1 MHSSE
6 PKPVAQ
12 YSITHGMWRHDYE
25 VTGPQSFH
33 VDNSS
38 FRPGKPDLT
47 FHAGPNNTAPITAI
61 CKFRNFSGDADIG
74 LADPKQVDG
83 MTWVC
88 MNRPSLIKTE
98 YGFRMDIGDHEPHHF
113 IWKSTHAMGNGWA
126 GNLKLVDETT
136 QEVVAVFS
144 TSRSLTKRKTGS
156 LDLYVNYGERF
167 QLLVLTTGL
176 AVREKLRRT
185 SQGSSIGVASSGIAA
200 SYGGINAFAGGG
212 C

>member
-1 MHSSE
+1 
-6 PKPVAQ
+6 
-12 YSITHGMWRHDYE
+12 MWRHDYE
-25 VTGPQSFH
+25 VTGSQSFH
-33 VDNSS
+33 VDNST

-47 FHAGPNNTAPITAI
+47 FHAGPDDTARVAAI
-61 CKFRNFSGDADIG
+61 CKFRNFSGDTDIG

-88 MNRPSLIKTE
+88 MSRQSLIKTQ
-98 YGFRMDIGDHEPHHF
+98 YGFRMDIGDHQPHAF
-113 IWKSTHAMGNGWA
+113 IWKSTHSMGSGWS
-126 GNLKLVDETT
+126 GNLKLVDEST

-144 TSRSLTKRKTGS
+144 TSSSLTKRKTGS

-176 AVREKLRRT
+176 AVREKLRRA
-185 SQGSSIGVASSGIAA
+185 SQGSSTSVASSGIAA
-200 SYGGINAFAGGG
+200 SNGGIAGGFGGG